1 MQTLRS
7 RDSGQRVFPHNKDD
21 TMTTMTK
28 YKCFSCGAAIDSSE
42 VKELTRCPYCGGR
55 ILIKKRPEGGHHVKA
70 G

>member
-1 MQTLRS
+1 MI
-7 RDSGQRVFPHNKDD
+7 
-21 TMTTMTK
+21 TMTK